1 MIQKHFS
8 ILGKDLKKCLDD
20 GNGRHSGLKKLEKIR
35 WNKIFQV
42 EGRIFGNEYVVSVK
56 FIEEPFRWL

>member
-8 ILGKDLKKCLDD
+8 KTGKDLSLDD
-20 GNGRHSGLKKLEKIR
+20 GNGRHSGLKWLEKIR
-35 WNKIFQV
+35 WNKISQV